1 MAEYLS
7 PGVYVE
13 EYDSGATPMQGVS
26 TSTAGF
32 IGLAERGPVI
42 GEPQLVTSF
51 ADYRRMYGG
60 YLSEAGFGSARFL
73 PYAVEQFFAN
83 GGSRAYIMRAV
94 PSDAKAGTVTSG
106 VLKITAASAG
116 AWSDNMRVT
125 VEPAYKAKTQV
136 LAVNGEIYNHQE
148 IRRRYA
154 GQYEFQTGSDC
165 EVILALYREKG
176 VNFLEDLS
184 GIFAFALYDEEK
196 DEFLIA
202 RDPIGVIPL
211 YIGYDSD
218 GTVYVASELK
228 ALEGQCERY
237 EPFLPGHYYWSV
249 SPGQKWYY
257 RRDWMQYDAVKDN
270 PASVEA
276 IHDALTAAVKRQLMS
291 DVPYGVLLSGG
302 LDSSVISAIA
312 EKFSEHRIEDDS
324 KTKAYWPRL
333 HSFAVGLKGAP
344 DLAKAKMV
352 ADHIGTVHHEI
363 NYTIQEGLDA
373 IRDVIYFIE
382 TYDVTTVRASTPMYL
397 LARVI
402 KSMGIKMVL
411 SGEGADEIFGGYLY
425 FHKAPSAKDFH
436 EETVRKLG
444 KLFLYD
450 CLRANKSLSAW
461 GVEGRVPFLDKEFLD
476 VAMRTNPEAKMC
488 PGDTIEKKIVREA
501 FADMLPE
508 EVAWRQKEQFSDGVG
523 YSWIDTLKQ
532 ITSEAVSDEQM
543 AHAAERFPINPPKNK
558 EEYYYRSIFAE
569 HFPSDSAAKSVP
581 SEASVA
587 CSTSIALEWDAAFKG
602 MNDPSGRAV
611 KGVHEQA
618 Y

>member
-1 MAEYLS
+1 MCGIVAIFNVKEQTQELRQKALRMS
-7 PGVYVE
+7 
-13 EYDSGATPMQGVS
+13 QK
-26 TSTAGF
+26 
-32 IGLAERGPVI
+32 IRHRGPDWSGI
-42 GEPQLVTSF
+42 YCG
-51 ADYRRMYGG
+51 
-60 YLSEAGFGSARFL
+60 GSAILAHERL
-73 PYAVEQFFAN
+73 SIVDPESGGQPLFAPD
-83 GGSRAYIMRAV
+83 R
-94 PSDAKAGTVTSG
+94 K
-106 VLKITAASAG
+106 
-116 AWSDNMRVT
+116 
-125 VEPAYKAKTQV
+125 QV
-136 LAVNGEIYNHQE
+136 LAVNGEIYNHQK
-148 IRRRYA
+148 IRE
-154 GQYEFQTGSDC
+154 QYKGKYDFQTGSDC
-165 EVILALYREKG
+165 EVILALYRDKG
-176 VNFLEDLS
+176 IDFLEDIS

-211 YIGYDSD
+211 YIGYDND
-218 GTVYVASELK
+218 GKVYIASELK
-228 ALEGQCERY
+228 ALEGQCDSY
-237 EPFLPGHYYWSV
+237 EPFLPGHYVHGKMEELKNGKIEDKAKDFNSSTLKPFNFV
-249 SPGQKWYY
+249 RYY
-257 RRDWMQYDAVKDN
+257 KRDWFEYDAVKDN
-270 PASVEA
+270 PASVSD
-276 IHDALTAAVKRQLMS
+276 IHDALKDAVRRQLMS

-312 EKFSEHRIEDDS
+312 EKYSEMRIEDNS
-324 KTKAYWPRL
+324 QSRAYWPRL

-363 NYTIQEGLDA
+363 TYTIQEGLDA

-425 FHKAPSAKDFH
+425 FHKAPDAKAFH
-436 EETVRKLG
+436 EETVRKLS
-444 KLFLYD
+444 KLYLYD

-488 PGDTIEKKIVREA
+488 PGTTMEKRIVREA
-501 FADMLPE
+501 FADMLPA

-532 ITSEAVSDEQM
+532 ITAEAVTDEQM

-569 HFPSDSAAKSVP
+569 HFPSDSAARSVP

-587 CSTSIALEWDAAFKG
+587 CSTAIALEWDAAFKG

>member
-1 MAEYLS
+1 MCGIAAILNVKEQSSAWREKALKMS
-7 PGVYVE
+7 
-13 EYDSGATPMQGVS
+13 QK
-26 TSTAGF
+26 
-32 IGLAERGPVI
+32 IRHRGPDWSGI
-42 GEPQLVTSF
+42 
-51 ADYRRMYGG
+51 YCGG
-60 YLSEAGFGSARFL
+60 TAVLAHERLSIVDPES
-73 PYAVEQFFAN
+73 
-83 GGSRAYIMRAV
+83 GGQPLYSPDR
-94 PSDAKAGTVTSG
+94 K
-106 VLKITAASAG
+106 
-116 AWSDNMRVT
+116 
-125 VEPAYKAKTQV
+125 QV

-148 IRRRYA
+148 TRRRLA
-154 GQYEFQTGSDC
+154 GQYAFQTKSDC

-176 VNFLEDLS
+176 IGFLEDLS
-184 GIFAFALYDEEK
+184 GIFAFVLYDE
-196 DEFLIA
+196 DQDAFLIA

-211 YIGYDSD
+211 YIGYDQD
-218 GTVYVASELK
+218 GTVYDNES
-228 ALEGQCERY
+228 
-237 EPFLPGHYYWSV
+237 SV
-249 SPGQKWYY
+249 S
-257 RRDWMQYDAVKDN
+257 
-270 PASVEA
+270 A
-276 IHDALTAAVKRQLMS
+276 IHDALEDAVKRQLMS

-312 EKFSEHRIEDDS
+312 EKFSEMRIEDNS
-324 KTKAYWPRL
+324 MTKAYWPRL

-344 DLAKAKMV
+344 DLAKAKLV

-425 FHKAPSAKDFH
+425 FHKAPSAQAFH

-444 KLFLYD
+444 KLHLYD

-488 PGDTIEKKIVREA
+488 PGTTMEKKIVREA
-501 FADMLPE
+501 FADMLPA

-523 YSWIDTLKQ
+523 YSWIDTLKKM
-532 ITSEAVSDEQM
+532 TSEAVSDEQM
-543 AHAAERFPINPPKNK
+543 AHAAERFPIHTPKNK
-558 EEYYYRSIFAE
+558 EEYFYRSIFAE
-569 HFPSDSAAKSVP
+569 HFPSDSAALSVP

-587 CSTSIALEWDAAFKG
+587 CSTAVALEWDASFRG

>member
-1 MAEYLS
+1 MCGIVAILNVKEQTHALRDKDAIKREQSGVCSSSAECEHPRGDLRRKALKMS
-7 PGVYVE
+7 
-13 EYDSGATPMQGVS
+13 QK
-26 TSTAGF
+26 
-32 IGLAERGPVI
+32 IRHRGPDWSGI
-42 GEPQLVTSF
+42 YSG
-51 ADYRRMYGG
+51 
-60 YLSEAGFGSARFL
+60 GSAILAHERL
-73 PYAVEQFFAN
+73 SIVDPES
-83 GGSRAYIMRAV
+83 GGQPLFS
-94 PSDAKAGTVTSG
+94 PDK
-106 VLKITAASAG
+106 K
-116 AWSDNMRVT
+116 
-125 VEPAYKAKTQV
+125 QV

-176 VNFLEDLS
+176 INFLEDLS
-184 GIFAFALYDEEK
+184 GIFAFVLYDEERN
-196 DEFLIA
+196 EFLIA

-249 SPGQKWYY
+249 DPGQKWYY
-257 RRDWMQYDAVKDN
+257 RRDWMQYEAVKDN

-276 IHDALTAAVKRQLMS
+276 IHDALEDAVKRQLMS

-312 EKFSEHRIEDDS
+312 EKYSEMRIEDDS

-333 HSFAVGLKGAP
+333 HS
-344 DLAKAKMV
+344 
-352 ADHIGTVHHEI
+352 
-363 NYTIQEGLDA
+363 
-373 IRDVIYFIE
+373 
-382 TYDVTTVRASTPMYL
+382 YDVTTVRASTPMYL

-425 FHKAPSAKDFH
+425 FHKAPTAKDFH
-436 EETVRKLG
+436 DETVRKLS
-444 KLFLYD
+444 KLYLYD

-488 PGDTIEKKIVREA
+488 PGSTMEKKIVREA
-501 FADMLPE
+501 FADMLPK

-532 ITSEAVSDEQM
+532 MTAEAVTDEQM

-587 CSTSIALEWDAAFKG
+587 CSTAIALEWDAAFKG

>member
-1 MAEYLS
+1 MCGIVAILNVKEQTHELREKALKMS
-7 PGVYVE
+7 
-13 EYDSGATPMQGVS
+13 QK
-26 TSTAGF
+26 
-32 IGLAERGPVI
+32 IRHRGPDWSGI
-42 GEPQLVTSF
+42 FCG
-51 ADYRRMYGG
+51 
-60 YLSEAGFGSARFL
+60 GSAILAHERL
-73 PYAVEQFFAN
+73 SIVDPES
-83 GGSRAYIMRAV
+83 GGQPLFS
-94 PSDAKAGTVTSG
+94 PDK
-106 VLKITAASAG
+106 K
-116 AWSDNMRVT
+116 
-125 VEPAYKAKTQV
+125 QV

-148 IRRRYA
+148 TRRRFA

-176 VNFLEDLS
+176 IHFLEDLS
-184 GIFAFALYDEEK
+184 GIFAFVLYDEERN
-196 DEFLIA
+196 EFLIA

-211 YIGYDSD
+211 YIGYDTD

-228 ALEGQCERY
+228 ALEGQCEHY
-237 EPFLPGHYYWSV
+237 EPFLPGHYYWSKE
-249 SPGQKWYY
+249 PGMKRYY
-257 RRDWMQYDAVKDN
+257 QRDWFDYDAVKDQ

-276 IHDALTAAVKRQLMS
+276 IHNALEDAVRRQLMS

-312 EKFSEHRIEDDS
+312 EKYSEMRIEDNS

-344 DLAKAKMV
+344 DLAKAKLV
-352 ADHIGTVHHEI
+352 ADYIGTVHHEI

-425 FHKAPSAKDFH
+425 FHKAPDARAFH
-436 EETVRKLG
+436 EETVRKLS
-444 KLFLYD
+444 KLYMYD

-488 PGDTIEKKIVREA
+488 PETTMEKRIVREA
-501 FADMLPE
+501 FADMLPA

-532 ITSEAVSDEQM
+532 MTAEAVTDEQM
-543 AHAAERFPINPPKNK
+543 AHAAERFPINPPQNK

-569 HFPSDSAAKSVP
+569 HFPSDSAARSVP

-587 CSTSIALEWDAAFKG
+587 CSTAIALEWDAAFKG

>member
-1 MAEYLS
+1 MC
-7 PGVYVE
+7 GI
-13 EYDSGATPMQGVS
+13 VS
-26 TSTAGF
+26 IFNIKKQTHELREKALRMSQK
-32 IGLAERGPVI
+32 IRHRGPDWSGI
-42 GEPQLVTSF
+42 YCG
-51 ADYRRMYGG
+51 
-60 YLSEAGFGSARFL
+60 GSAILAHERL
-73 PYAVEQFFAN
+73 SIVDPES
-83 GGSRAYIMRAV
+83 GGQPLFSPDRKV
-94 PSDAKAGTVTSG
+94 
-106 VLKITAASAG
+106 
-116 AWSDNMRVT
+116 
-125 VEPAYKAKTQV
+125 V

-148 IRRRYA
+148 IRRQYA
-154 GQYEFQTGSDC
+154 GRYDFQTGSDC
-165 EVILALYREKG
+165 EVILALYRDKG
-176 VNFLEDLS
+176 IDFLEDIS

-196 DEFLIA
+196 DAFLIA

-237 EPFLPGHYYWSV
+237 EPFLPGHYYWSKE
-249 SPGQKWYY
+249 PGMKRYY
-257 RRDWMQYDAVKDN
+257 HRDWFEYDAVKN
-270 PASVEA
+270 NEASVDA
-276 IHDALTAAVKRQLMS
+276 IRDALKDSVRRQLMS

-312 EKFSEHRIEDDS
+312 EKFSEHRIEDNS
-324 KTKAYWPRL
+324 QTRAYWPRL

-344 DLAKAKMV
+344 DLAKAKLV

-411 SGEGADEIFGGYLY
+411 SGEGADEVFGGYLY
-425 FHKAPSAKDFH
+425 FHKAPSAKAFH
-436 EETVRKLG
+436 EETVRKLS
-444 KLFLYD
+444 KLHYYD

-488 PGDTIEKKIVREA
+488 PGSTIEKKIVREA
-501 FADMLPE
+501 FANMLPAE
-508 EVAWRQKEQFSDGVG
+508 IAWRQKEQFSDGVG
-523 YSWIDTLKQ
+523 YSWIDTLKK

-543 AHAAERFPINPPKNK
+543 AHAAERFPINPPLNK

-569 HFPSDSAAKSVP
+569 HFPSDSAARSVNQ
-581 SEASVA
+581 EASVA
-587 CSTSIALEWDAAFKG
+587 CSTAIALEWDAAFKN

>member
-1 MAEYLS
+1 MCGIVAILNVKEQTHELREQALKMS
-7 PGVYVE
+7 
-13 EYDSGATPMQGVS
+13 QK
-26 TSTAGF
+26 
-32 IGLAERGPVI
+32 IRHRGPDWSGI
-42 GEPQLVTSF
+42 YSG
-51 ADYRRMYGG
+51 
-60 YLSEAGFGSARFL
+60 GSAILAHERL
-73 PYAVEQFFAN
+73 SIVDPES
-83 GGSRAYIMRAV
+83 GGQPLFSPDR
-94 PSDAKAGTVTSG
+94 K
-106 VLKITAASAG
+106 
-116 AWSDNMRVT
+116 
-125 VEPAYKAKTQV
+125 QV
-136 LAVNGEIYNHQE
+136 LAVNGEIYNHQD

-154 GQYEFQTGSDC
+154 GKYEFQTGSDC

-176 VNFLEDLS
+176 VDFLEDLS
-184 GIFAFALYDEEK
+184 GIFAFVLYDEET

-211 YIGYDSD
+211 YIGCDAD
-218 GTVYVASELK
+218 GKVYVASELK
-228 ALEGQCERY
+228 ALEGQCEHY
-237 EPFLPGHYYWSV
+237 EPFLPGHYYWSAD
-249 SPGQKWYY
+249 PGMKRYY
-257 RRDWMQYDAVKDN
+257 KRDWFKYDAVKDN
-270 PASVEA
+270 PASVGA
-276 IHDALTAAVKRQLMS
+276 VHDALEDAVRRQLMS

-312 EKFSEHRIEDDS
+312 EKYSEMRIEDDS

-344 DLAKAKMV
+344 DLAKAKLV

-436 EETVRKLG
+436 EETVRKLS
-444 KLFLYD
+444 KLYLYD

-476 VAMRTNPEAKMC
+476 VAMRTNPKAKMC
-488 PGDTIEKKIVREA
+488 PGKTIEKKIVREA

-569 HFPSDSAAKSVP
+569 HFPSDSAAMSVP

-587 CSTSIALEWDAAFKG
+587 CSTAIALEWDAAFKN

-618 Y
+618 YK

>member
-1 MAEYLS
+1 MS
-7 PGVYVE
+7 
-13 EYDSGATPMQGVS
+13 QK
-26 TSTAGF
+26 
-32 IGLAERGPVI
+32 IRHRGPDWSGI
-42 GEPQLVTSF
+42 YCG
-51 ADYRRMYGG
+51 
-60 YLSEAGFGSARFL
+60 GSAILAHERL
-73 PYAVEQFFAN
+73 SIVDPES
-83 GGSRAYIMRAV
+83 GGQPLFSPDR
-94 PSDAKAGTVTSG
+94 K
-106 VLKITAASAG
+106 
-116 AWSDNMRVT
+116 
-125 VEPAYKAKTQV
+125 QV

-176 VNFLEDLS
+176 IDFLEDLS
-184 GIFAFALYDEEK
+184 GIFAFVLYDEEK

-237 EPFLPGHYYWSV
+237 EPFLPGHYLTNIDH
-249 SPGQKWYY
+249 SPLTIDHSPLTIDHSPLTIDHSPLTIDHSPLTIHHSPLTIDHSTASSDAVANNGQCSMFNVQCYY
-257 RRDWMQYDAVKDN
+257 RRDWFDYDAVKDN

-312 EKFSEHRIEDDS
+312 EKYSEMRIEDDS
-324 KTKAYWPRL
+324 NTKAYWPRL

-344 DLAKAKMV
+344 DLAKAKLV

-425 FHKAPSAKDFH
+425 FHKAPTAKDFH
-436 EETVRKLG
+436 EETVRKLS
-444 KLFLYD
+444 KLHLYD

-488 PGDTIEKKIVREA
+488 SIDHLPLTIDHCHADGSEKNGQWSMVNGQLIEKYILRKA

-532 ITSEAVSDEQM
+532 ITADAVTDEQM

-587 CSTSIALEWDAAFKG
+587 CSTAIALEWDAAFKN